1 VPSGGG
7 QWIVQAPITVPAAIE
22 LGADGGLV
30 CMAVA
35 YGDQWTNMIQ
45 PFWALPMLAI
55 AKLGVR
61 DIMGPCVMTLFFSG
75 IIMACGLYF
84 FA

>member
-1 VPSGGG
+1 
-7 QWIVQAPITVPAAIE
+7 
-22 LGADGGLV
+22 
-30 CMAVA
+30 
-35 YGDQWTNMIQ
+35 
-45 PFWALPMLAI
+45 MLAI